1 MAKVRPYKLVDGGA
15 SHILPVD
22 GAPPCDDERSILL
35 PPLERADERFAA
47 VHESVVDAVD
57 GSSTGTQ
64 VPKMWVLFEAP
75 TIRRS

>member
-1 MAKVRPYKLVDGGA
+1 MKIRQTAD
-15 SHILPVD
+15 I
-22 GAPPCDDERSILL
+22 APAFESLNG
-35 PPLERADERFAA
+35 RAQALY
-47 VHESVVDAVD
+47 VVGESLTSSAFDAVD

>member
-1 MAKVRPYKLVDGGA
+1 MKGTL
-15 SHILPVD
+15 
-22 GAPPCDDERSILL
+22 
-35 PPLERADERFAA
+35 FAA
-47 VHESVVDAVD
+47 VHKSTFDAVD